1 MLLLLIVFFKVIFG
15 LRSDKEVGT
24 ACLRLL
30 EVGVVSLNFGLFRGI
45 FVTGCLVMTL
55 IIGVVSW
62 FDETN
67 N

>member
-1 MLLLLIVFFKVIFG
+1 
-15 LRSDKEVGT
+15 
-24 ACLRLL
+24 
-30 EVGVVSLNFGLFRGI
+30 VVSLNFGLIRGI